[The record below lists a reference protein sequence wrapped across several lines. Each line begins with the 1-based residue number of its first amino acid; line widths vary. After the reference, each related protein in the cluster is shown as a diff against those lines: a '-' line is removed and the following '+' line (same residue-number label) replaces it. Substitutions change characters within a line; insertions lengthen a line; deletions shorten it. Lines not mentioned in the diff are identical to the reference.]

1 VLERNAQRQIELA
14 PPGATPTLDK
24 LPRRIADFA
33 TLGEALDYAAQGKR
47 GLNFHDARGSLTHAY
62 TYAEL
67 REDSLRHA
75 RRFVALGINPGDRI
89 ALVAETG
96 AEFAACFFGAV
107 YAGAWPVPLPLPTS
121 FGGRE
126 AYIDQLSVQL
136 GSCDPAL
143 FLYPPELAELGSEAA
158 AKGKFSA
165 RDWDTLSSIEP
176 ASAELPSAKPDD
188 IAYLQYSSG
197 STRFPHGVAVTHE
210 ALLANLCAH
219 GKGLQVQDSDR
230 CISWLPWYHDM
241 GLVGCFLSP
250 MSLQFSVD
258 YLKTEDFARRPL
270 AWLDMIT
277 RNPGTTISYSPTFGY
292 DICSRR
298 MSSQTR
304 AEDRF
309 DLSRWRIAGNG
320 ADMIRPDVMQA
331 FVDSFA
337 PAGFEATAF
346 CPSYGLAEATLAVS
360 LMPPGEGIR
369 LELVEENELSGGAP
383 APDERP
389 RRYRAV
395 VNCGKPVLGM
405 EIEIRGN
412 DGNVLPDRGIGRV
425 YVRGTSVMHSYFRD
439 EESTKA
445 VLSDDGWL
453 DTGDMGYMS
462 SGYIFIVGRAK
473 DMIIINGRNHW
484 PQDIEWAV
492 EQLPGFKSGD
502 IAAFAITGPSGEET
516 PAVLVHCR
524 VSDNEERGKLR
535 DEIRERVRA
544 ITGITPVVE
553 LVPPRTLPRTSSGKL
568 SRTKARNLYLSGE
581 IQPYDI
587 AA

>member
-1 VLERNAQRQIELA
+1 MLDRNARVEAELA
-14 PPGATPTLDK
+14 PPGATPTIDK
-24 LPRRIADFA
+24 LPRRLADFE
-33 TLGEALDYAAQGKR
+33 TLGAALDYAATGKR
-47 GLNFHDARGSLTHAY
+47 GLNFHDARGSLTQAY

-67 REDSLRHA
+67 RQAALAHA
-75 RRFVALGINPGDRI
+75 RRFLTLGVRPGDRI
-89 ALVAETG
+89 ALIAETG
-96 AEFAACFFGAV
+96 PEFAACFFGAV

-121 FGGRE
+121 FGGRD
-126 AYIDQLSVQL
+126 AYVDQLQVQL
-136 GSCDPAL
+136 ASSDPKL
-143 FLYPPELAELGSEAA
+143 FLFPAELTDFCSDAA
-158 AKGKFSA
+158 AA
-165 RDWDTLSSIEP
+165 RGVDARAWKSLADIAE
-176 ASAELPSAKPDD
+176 ADAELPSAAPDD

-197 STRFPHGVAVTHE
+197 STRFPHGVAVTHR
-210 ALLANLCAH
+210 ALLDNLHAH
-219 GKGLQVQDSDR
+219 GFGLKIEQDDR
-230 CISWLPWYHDM
+230 VISWLPWYHDM

-250 MSLQFSVD
+250 IALQMSVD

-277 RNPGTTISYSPTFGY
+277 RNPGTSVSYSPTFGY

-337 PAGFEATAF
+337 QAGFHASAF

-369 LELVEENELSGGAP
+369 LELVEEHELSGGE
-383 APDERP
+383 PDDDQRP

-395 VNCGKPVLGM
+395 VNCGRPVTGM
-405 EIEIRGN
+405 EIEIRGA
-412 DGNVLPDRGIGRV
+412 DGDILPDRGIGKV
-425 YVRGTSVMHSYFRD
+425 YVRGGSVMHSYFRD
-439 EESTKA
+439 AESTA
-445 VLSDDGWL
+445 ACLSADGWL

-462 SGYIFIVGRAK
+462 GGYIFIVGRAK

-524 VSDNEERGKLR
+524 VSDPHERGRLR
-535 DEIRERVRA
+535 D
-544 ITGITPVVE
+544 
-553 LVPPRTLPRTSSGKL
+553 
-568 SRTKARNLYLSGE
+568 
-581 IQPYDI
+581 D
-587 AA
+587 